1 VLRFTVSL
9 TLTPELASHFARI
22 TLGHVTREYPYKP
35 DHVLNGPQDLQTP
48 REQHPIFYGSFD
60 WHGCVLGYWL
70 LSNVYRRFSSLAE
83 TKSIRE
89 VFDAHFTPEK
99 VAAEVA
105 YLNGA
110 YRGTF
115 ERPYGWGWLL
125 FLAAELTHHTSA
137 EGRRW
142 SATLAP
148 LSDAFVSRFI
158 EFLGRS
164 TYPMR
169 TGIHSSTA
177 FALALALEYA
187 DVARSRELGEVVRA
201 KCRGWYERDADCQA
215 WEPGGEDFLSP
226 TLVEAECMR
235 RVLLPAEFVAW
246 LDRFLPRLAA
256 KEPATLFVPATVTDR
271 TDGKIV
277 HLDGLNFSRAW
288 CLRSL
293 ARSLDANDPRR
304 ALCLE
309 TAETHLQ
316 ASIAH
321 VADHYMG
328 EHWLCTYATMALVA

>member
-1 VLRFTVSL
+1 VPL

-48 REQHPIFYGSFD
+48 RALHPIFYGSFD
-60 WHGCVLGYWL
+60 WHGCILGYWL
-70 LSNVYRRFSSLAE
+70 LSNVFRRFPTLAE
-83 TKSIRE
+83 TRSIRE
-89 VFDAHFTPEK
+89 VFDAHFTREK
-99 VAAEVA
+99 VAAELA
-105 YLNGA
+105 YLGRP
-110 YRGTF
+110 YSGPF

-125 FLAAELTHHTSA
+125 FLAAELKAHSSPA
-137 EGRRW
+137 GQSW
-142 SATLAP
+142 SQALAP
-148 LSDAFVSRFI
+148 LSDAFVTRFI
-158 EFLGRS
+158 DFLAVS

-177 FALALALEYA
+177 FALALALDYA
-187 DVARSRELGEVVRA
+187 DAAQSLRLGKVVRE
-201 KCRGWYERDADCQA
+201 KCRSWYERDADCQA

-226 TLVEAECMR
+226 ALVEVECMR
-235 RVLLPAEFVAW
+235 RVLLPAEFTPW
-246 LDRFLPRLAA
+246 FDRFLPRFAA
-256 KEPATLFVPATVTDR
+256 KEPATFFVPATVTDR

-293 ARSLDANDPRR
+293 ARSFDVNDSRR

-309 TAETHLQ
+309 TAEAHLES
-316 ASIAH
+316 SIAH

-328 EHWLCTYATMALVA
+328 EHWLATYATMALVA

>member
-1 VLRFTVSL
+1 MSL

-35 DHVLNGPQDLQTP
+35 DHVLNGPGDLQSP
-48 REQHPIFYGSFD
+48 RTLHPIFYGSFD
-60 WHGCVLGYWL
+60 WHGCILGYWL
-70 LSNVYRRFSSLAE
+70 LSNVNRRFPSLAE
-83 TKSIRE
+83 TNCIRD
-89 VFDAHFTPEK
+89 VFEAHFTREK
-99 VAAEVA
+99 VAAECA
-105 YLNGA
+105 YLSGPS
-110 YRGTF
+110 RGTF

-125 FLAAELTHHTSA
+125 FLAAELQRHTSP

-142 SATLAP
+142 SAMLTP
-148 LSDAFVSRFI
+148 LSEAFVARFI
-158 EFLGRS
+158 DFLAIS

-177 FALALALEYA
+177 FALALALDYA
-187 DVARSRELGEVVRA
+187 DAAPSRQLAEVVRA
-201 KCRGWYERDADCQA
+201 KCRAWYGRDSDCQA

-226 TLVEAECMR
+226 ALVEAECMR
-235 RVLLPAEFVAW
+235 RVLPPAEFPAW

-293 ARSLDANDPRR
+293 ARAFDTHDPRR
-304 ALCLE
+304 ALFLE

-316 ASIAH
+316 SSIAH

-328 EHWLCTYATMALVA
+328 EHWLATYATMALVGAE

>member
-1 VLRFTVSL
+1 MSL

-35 DHVLNGPQDLQTP
+35 DHVLNGPADLQSP
-48 REQHPIFYGSFD
+48 RALHPIFYGSFD
-60 WHGCVLGYWL
+60 WHGCILGYWL
-70 LSNVYRRFSSLAE
+70 LSNVYRRFPSLAE
-83 TKSIRE
+83 TTTIRG
-89 VFDAHFTPEK
+89 VFDAHFTREK

-105 YLNGA
+105 YLNGP

-125 FLAAELTHHTSA
+125 FLAAELKHHTTP
-137 EGRRW
+137 EGPRW
-142 SATLAP
+142 CDALAP
-148 LSDAFVSRFI
+148 LSEAFVSRFI
-158 EFLGRS
+158 DFLGVS

-187 DVARSRELGEVVRA
+187 DVARSHRLGEVVRA
-201 KCRGWYERDADCQA
+201 KCRAWYGRDADCQA

-235 RVLLPAEFVAW
+235 RVLPPAEFKAW

-256 KEPATLFVPATVTDR
+256 REPATLFEPATVTDR

-293 ARSLDANDPRR
+293 ARSFDGNDARR

-309 TAETHLQ
+309 TAEMHLQ
-316 ASIAH
+316 SSIAH

-328 EHWLCTYATMALVA
+328 EHWLATYATMALVV